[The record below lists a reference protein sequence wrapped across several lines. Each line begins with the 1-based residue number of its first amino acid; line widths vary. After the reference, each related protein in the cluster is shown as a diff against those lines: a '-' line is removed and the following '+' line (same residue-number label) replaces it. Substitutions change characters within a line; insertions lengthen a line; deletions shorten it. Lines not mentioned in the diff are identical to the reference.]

1 MISAAS
7 FPNCEAIMGPTT
19 DASFWGVVQYIVAPN
34 LPTGGLV
41 VAAMS
46 AERPVERG
54 GGDCGVPAEDPSVP
68 PSAPGVIVELFL
80 PLILKILANMVV
92 VETTVEDC

>member
-1 MISAAS
+1 MISAGS

-19 DASFWGVVQYIVAPN
+19 DASFLGVEQYIVAPSK
-34 LPTGGLV
+34 PTGGLV
-41 VAAMS
+41 VAAIN
-46 AERPVERG
+46 AERPVELG
-54 GGDCGVPAEDPSVP
+54 EVWGVPAEVPPVP

-80 PLILKILANMVV
+80 PLIRKILANMVD

>member
-19 DASFWGVVQYIVAPN
+19 DTSFWGVVQYIVAPN
-34 LPTGGLV
+34 LPTGGFV

-54 GGDCGVPAEDPSVP
+54 EGDCGVPAEEPPVP
-68 PSAPGVIVELFL
+68 PPAPGVTVELSL
-80 PLILKILANMVV
+80 PLIRRILANMVV